1 MQSSTVFTSMPFF
14 VNSFDH
20 LIERGKAKQSKK
32 QKKKCQYKECKETM
46 HEELIL
52 LG

>member
-1 MQSSTVFTSMPFF
+1 M
-14 VNSFDH
+14 
-20 LIERGKAKQSKK
+20 ERRKAKQSKK